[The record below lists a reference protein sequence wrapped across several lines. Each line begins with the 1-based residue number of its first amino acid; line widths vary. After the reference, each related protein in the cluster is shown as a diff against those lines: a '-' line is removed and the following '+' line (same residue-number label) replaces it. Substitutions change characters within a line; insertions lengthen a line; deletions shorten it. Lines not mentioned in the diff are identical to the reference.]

1 MLFIDIM
8 RKHWADKYRKNLPQ
22 IVRRL
27 INEKTTARLNSFCA
41 AHAPQVQQFPEKNTI
56 YSTINNKMPDLR
68 SINQ

>member
-41 AHAPQVQQFPEKNTI
+41 AYAPQVQQFPVKKKQYTI
-56 YSTINNKMPDLR
+56 TNKMKDLR